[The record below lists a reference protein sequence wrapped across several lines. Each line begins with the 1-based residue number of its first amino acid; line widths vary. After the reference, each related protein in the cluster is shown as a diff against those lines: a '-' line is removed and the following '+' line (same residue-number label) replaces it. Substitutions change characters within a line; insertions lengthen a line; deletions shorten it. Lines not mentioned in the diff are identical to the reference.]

1 MIKNKNN
8 CLIEVWGVF
17 TYRAFRIIWMLEE
30 FNLPYKI
37 YPIRS
42 RTGETQT
49 KEYLR
54 MNPKGKIPLFR
65 YDNFFINES
74 IAAMNFIE
82 NNFRKPATFY
92 STKDP
97 IYKAKIDEWTYF
109 CAMELDCLSIYTIR
123 KHEKKSKNGLEKIY
137 GSAPKAVK
145 TARQHFDKMLNAC
158 ANNIPKDS
166 YLMGK
171 KVSCADV
178 MFMSCLQVANFFGIE
193 IKNKK
198 VSKYYE
204 IIKTKPAYIRAM
216 KATYENNSF

>member
-1 MIKNKNN
+1 MINYKKND
-8 CLIEVWGVF
+8 LIEVWGVF

-49 KEYLR
+49 KKYLR

-65 YDNFFINES
+65 FDNFFINES
-74 IAAMNFIE
+74 IAAMNFIR
-82 NNFRKPATFY
+82 NNFKKPANFF

-97 IYKAKIDEWTYF
+97 VHKAKVDEWTYF
-109 CAMELDCLSIYTIR
+109 CAMELDCLSLYTIR
-123 KHEKKSKNGLEKIY
+123 KHDKKNKNGLEKIY
-137 GSAPKAVK
+137 GSAPNAVM
-145 TARQHFDKMLNAC
+145 TARKHFDNMLNAC

-178 MFMSCLQVANFFGIE
+178 MFMSCLQVANFFS
-193 IKNKK
+193 IKINNKK
-198 VSKYYE
+198 VLKYYE
-204 IIKTKPAYIRAM
+204 KTKQKPEYRKAM
-216 KATYENNSF
+216 KVTYENNFF